1 MAIIIYK
8 LETIKL
14 NYLKKL
20 YKPIKIL
27 FIQIQI
33 YLTFI
38 YFIKRYF
45 RFINIGHLIQSY
57 ILILFYNYWW
67 KRNLFAI
74 NKATKNHNHNT

>member
-8 LETIKL
+8 LEIIKL

-45 RFINIGHLIQSY
+45 RFIYIGDLIQSY

-74 NKATKNHNHNT
+74 NKAKKNHNHNT